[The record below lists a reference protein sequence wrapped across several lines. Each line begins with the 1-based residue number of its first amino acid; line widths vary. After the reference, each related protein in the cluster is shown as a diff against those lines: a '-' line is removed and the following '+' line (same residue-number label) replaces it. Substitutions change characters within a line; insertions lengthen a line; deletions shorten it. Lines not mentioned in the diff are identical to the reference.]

1 MEMRALDSNN
11 VRPLVGFQ
19 SHGVR
24 ATAPQSLEQLF
35 DLYRGLLVSAAA
47 RRLSTDLQI
56 KASPSDLVQET
67 LETACQV
74 VDRFSG
80 ETEAELLAWLLRI
93 LQRRCSTARRRYRDT
108 QKRRL
113 AREVTLDSSACD
125 RSPTLSDADRTPC
138 ALAIAHEESALVRQ
152 VVRTLPHDYRRVLIL
167 RNWERLPFQEIGQ
180 RMGRSTKASQKLWTR
195 ALVCLQCRLTLA
207 TRD

>member
-11 VRPLVGFQ
+11 VRPLGGFQ
-19 SHGVR
+19 PHGVR
-24 ATAPQSLEQLF
+24 TTAPQSLEQLF
-35 DLYRGLLVSAAA
+35 DFYRGYLLSAAA
-47 RRLSTDLQI
+47 RRLSTDLQT

-67 LETACQV
+67 LETAYQV

-80 ETEAELLAWLLRI
+80 ETEAELLAWLMRI
-93 LQRRCSTARRRYRDT
+93 LQRRCNTARRRYRDT
-108 QKRRL
+108 LKRRL
-113 AREVTLDSSACD
+113 AREVTLDTAVCD
-125 RSPTLSDADRTPC
+125 RSPTLADAERTPC

-152 VVRTLPHDYRRVLIL
+152 AIRALPHDYRRVLIL
-167 RNWERLPFQEIGQ
+167 RNWERLPFQEIGR

-195 ALVCLQCRLTLA
+195 ALACLQCRLKLA